1 MAIFLLVVGAGILF
15 AVLLP
20 PSQWTYVNG
29 TIEGTAALIR
39 SWGMWGVAG
48 SLGLMILHSFLPFP
62 AEVVALAN
70 GLVYGPLWGLVITW
84 SGAMAGAALAF
95 GLARALGRPFVERV
109 LSSRRREQLDAWSRE
124 RGALALFIGRLI
136 PLIAF
141 NAINYAAGLTPMSW
155 WTFLWVTGLGILPF
169 TVVLT
174 IVGAFMLAMPPL
186 TLLLFVALTGV
197 LVLAGW
203 FALRHRRGS
212 NGE

>member
-1 MAIFLLVVGAGILF
+1 MVFVLLILGVGILC
-15 AVLLP
+15 VVLP
-20 PSQWTYVNG
+20 PQWAYVNG
-29 TIEGTAALIR
+29 TIESTAALIR

-70 GLVYGPLWGLVITW
+70 GLVYGLVWGIVITW

-109 LSSRRREQLDAWSRE
+109 LSSRRRDQLDAWSRN

-136 PLIAF
+136 PVIAF
-141 NAINYAAGLTPMSW
+141 NAINYAAGLTQISW

-169 TVVLT
+169 TVMLT
-174 IVGAFMLAMPPL
+174 IMGASMLAMPPL
-186 TLLLFVALTGV
+186 AWLLLVALVAG
-197 LVLAGW
+197 LVLTGW
-203 FALRHRRGS
+203 LAMRHRKVS